1 MGIQSVDLNQQ
12 PGRVIHDILHSKIS
26 FLLIFLPVTIVSEF
40 FFRDHGT
47 LIFFL
52 SAITL
57 VPLAHFLSESTEH
70 LSLHTGPT
78 IGALL
83 NVTFGNAGELLIG
96 FFALRQGLDR
106 VVKASITGSI
116 LSNLLLALGVSM
128 IAAGVKRKTLK
139 FNALAARTR
148 ATMLALA
155 GLSLIL
161 PAAYHYASHPT
172 SAGVEADLSFEFSVI
187 LLLTYA
193 LSLVFSLHTHTR
205 LLAPDRQES
214 DEQASW
220 SKTAALTVLFVA
232 STLIG
237 WMSEILAGSIE
248 SAAKQ
253 LGMSELFVGIVIVA
267 IAGNAA
273 ESLSA
278 VKGALSGSMDL
289 SVGITLGSSTQ
300 IALFAAPA
308 LVIMSRWTG
317 HGAMNLLFSPIEIT
331 ALVLAI
337 AITGQI
343 AGDGDSNWFEGV
355 QLIAVY
361 LMLAAM
367 FFFLPA

>member
-1 MGIQSVDLNQQ
+1 MDLDQRRPQRAIN
-12 PGRVIHDILHSKIS
+12 DILHSKIS
-26 FLLIFLPVTIVSEF
+26 FLLILLPVTVVAEF
-40 FFRDHGT
+40 FFRDHPT
-47 LIFFL
+47 VIFFL
-52 SAITL
+52 SAATL
-57 VPLAHFLSESTEH
+57 IPLAHFLSESTEH
-70 LSLHTGPT
+70 LSVHTGPT
-78 IGALL
+78 LGALL

-116 LSNLLLALGVSM
+116 LSNLLLALGVCM

-161 PAAYHYASHPT
+161 PAAYHYGARST
-172 SAGVEADLSFEFSVI
+172 SAVEADLSFEFSVI

-193 LSLVFSLHTHTR
+193 LSLVFSLCTHTR
-205 LLAPDRQES
+205 LLAAERQES
-214 DEQASW
+214 DQQPSW
-220 SKTAALTVLFVA
+220 SKRAALTMLFIT
-232 STLIG
+232 SGLIG

-253 LGMSELFVGIVIVA
+253 LGMSEVFVGVIIVA
-267 IAGNAA
+267 VAGNAA
-273 ESLSA
+273 EGLSA

-308 LVIMSRWTG
+308 LVIMSHWTG
-317 HGAMNLLFSPIEIT
+317 HGPMNLLFTPIEIT

-337 AITGQI
+337 GITGQI

-367 FFFLPA
+367 FFFLPG

>member
-1 MGIQSVDLNQQ
+1 
-12 PGRVIHDILHSKIS
+12 
-26 FLLIFLPVTIVSEF
+26 
-40 FFRDHGT
+40 
-47 LIFFL
+47 
-52 SAITL
+52 
-57 VPLAHFLSESTEH
+57 
-70 LSLHTGPT
+70 
-78 IGALL
+78 LL

-128 IAAGVKRKTLK
+128 IAAGVQRKTLK

-148 ATMLALA
+148 ATMLTLA

-161 PAAYHYASHPT
+161 PAVYHYASHST
-172 SAGVEADLSFEFSVI
+172 SAGSEADLSFEFSVI

-193 LSLVFSLHTHTR
+193 LSLVFSLRTHTR
-205 LLAPDRQES
+205 LLAAEHQES
-214 DEQASW
+214 EQQASW
-220 SKTAALTVLFVA
+220 SKAAALTALLVTSA
-232 STLIG
+232 LIG

-253 LGMSELFVGIVIVA
+253 LGMSELFVGVIIVA
-267 IAGNAA
+267 VAGNAA

-289 SVGITLGSSTQ
+289 SVDITLGSSTQ

-308 LVIMSRWTG
+308 LVILSHWTG
-317 HGAMNLLFSPIEIT
+317 HSPMDLLFTPIEIT

-355 QLIAVY
+355 QLLAVY

-367 FFFLPA
+367 FFFLPG